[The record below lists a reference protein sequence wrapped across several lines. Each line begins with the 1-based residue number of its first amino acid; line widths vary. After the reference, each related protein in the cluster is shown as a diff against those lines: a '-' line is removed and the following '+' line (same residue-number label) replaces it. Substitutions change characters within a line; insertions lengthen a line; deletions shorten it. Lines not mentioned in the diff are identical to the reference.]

1 DIFTEI
7 HHANLVIET
16 KGEYTYGQTVID
28 FDGATGRSKNVVVAM
43 DIDLLTYKEYVMA
56 TLFGEEICDLYLDY
70 LG

>member
-1 DIFTEI
+1 M
-7 HHANLVIET
+7 
-16 KGEYTYGQTVID
+16 ID

-43 DIDLLTYKEYVMA
+43 DIDLLTYKENVMA